1 MECCRF
7 FKAFHHPHHPHHGGP
22 YHHHKVVRY
31 VTYYDEPLH
40 YQSYHHPHNYHSS
53 YSIDRAGEEEEEME
67 EVKEVEEVDCYS
79 LASPHKELCVLCGR
93 EETEERRA
101 LCLEEPC
108 LLVTG
113 EERQLCHHLTNQ
125 YLDMFRN

>member
-7 FKAFHHPHHPHHGGP
+7 FKAFHHPHHPRHGGP

-67 EVKEVEEVDCYS
+67 EVKEVDCYS